1 MLRFQHSEYFWF
13 LLTIVILVGLF
24 FLAVKDR
31 KNKLKIIG
39 DETLVHFQLRNFNV
53 KAQQF
58 KLILLL
64 VALFAGVIGLANLQA
79 NAKTQNVER
88 KGIDVMIAL
97 DVSKSMLARD
107 ESPNRLEKAKQ
118 FVSKLIDK
126 IGNNRVGLIVFA
138 GRAYVSVPLTVDFS
152 ALKMNLST
160 ITPSSIPT
168 QGTVLGE
175 AIKMARESFNSNDTK
190 YKSIVLISDGED
202 HDENA
207 NDEVKKAVEEG
218 IMINTVGIGS
228 VNGSPIWDEELQ
240 ENKKDAEGNEIISKL
255 NETELQTIASNGEG
269 IYAQLSNA
277 ENIAKTMAVQIN
289 ATEKKSFGDVVF
301 ADYTSYF
308 QYFLLIS
315 LLLITIEFFIS
326 ERKKSTLAWRL

>member
-13 LLTIVILVGLF
+13 LLAIFILVGLF
-24 FLAVKDR
+24 FWAVNDR
-31 KNKLKIIG
+31 KRKLKTMG
-39 DETLVHFQLRNFNV
+39 DEGLVNFQLRNFNL
-53 KAQQF
+53 KAYEF
-58 KLILLL
+58 KFILLL
-64 VALFAGVIGLANLQA
+64 VALFAGIIGLANLQA
-79 NAKTQNVER
+79 NAKTQKVDR

-97 DVSKSMLARD
+97 DVSKSMLAKD
-107 ESPNRLEKAKQ
+107 ASPNRLEKAKQ

-138 GRAYVSVPLTVDFS
+138 GRAYVSVPLTIDFS

-160 ITPSSIPT
+160 ITPASIPT

-175 AIKMARESFNSNDTK
+175 AIKMARESFNAQDTK
-190 YKSIVLISDGED
+190 YKSIILISDGED

-207 NDEVKKAVEEG
+207 NKEVKKAVDEG

-255 NETELQTIASNGEG
+255 NEAELQTIASNGEG
-269 IYAQLSNA
+269 IYAQLNNA
-277 ENIAKTMAVQIN
+277 ENTAKTMATQIN

-308 QYFLLIS
+308 QYFLLLS
-315 LLLITIEFFIS
+315 LLLISIEFFIS
-326 ERKKSTLAWRL
+326 ERKKIAQV

>member
-1 MLRFQHSEYFWF
+1 MLRFQHSEYLWF
-13 LLTIVILVGLF
+13 LLAIVILVGLF

-31 KNKLKIIG
+31 KKKLKKMG
-39 DETLVHFQLRNFNV
+39 DEALVNFQLRNINL
-53 KAQQF
+53 KAQRVKF
-58 KLILLL
+58 ILLL
-64 VALFAGVIGLANLQA
+64 IALFVGIIGLANLQA
-79 NAKTQNVER
+79 NAKTQKVKR

-97 DVSKSMLARD
+97 DVSKSMLAKD

-138 GRAYVSVPLTVDFS
+138 GRAYVSVPLTVDFG

-160 ITPSSIPT
+160 ITPASIPS

-175 AIKMARESFNSNDTK
+175 AIKMARESFNPKDTK

-207 NDEVKKAVEEG
+207 NNEVKKAVEEG

-228 VNGSPIWDEELQ
+228 VNGSPIWDDELQ

-255 NETELQTIASNGEG
+255 NEEELQTIATNGEG
-269 IYAQLSNA
+269 IYTQLNNA
-277 ENIAKTMAVQIN
+277 ENAAKTMALQLN
-289 ATEKKSFGDVVF
+289 STEKKSFGDVVF
-301 ADYTSYF
+301 ADYNNYF
-308 QYFLLIS
+308 QYFLLLS
-315 LLLITIEFFIS
+315 FLLITIEIFIS
-326 ERKKSTLAWRL
+326 ERKKVATA

>member
-13 LLTIVILVGLF
+13 LLAIFILVGLF
-24 FLAVKDR
+24 FGAVNDR
-31 KNKLKIIG
+31 KRKLKTMG
-39 DETLVHFQLRNFNV
+39 DEGLVNFQLRNFNL
-53 KAQQF
+53 KAYEF
-58 KLILLL
+58 KFILLL
-64 VALFAGVIGLANLQA
+64 VALFAGIIGLANLQA
-79 NAKTQNVER
+79 NAKTQKVDR

-97 DVSKSMLARD
+97 DVSKSMLAKD
-107 ESPNRLEKAKQ
+107 ASPNRLEKAKQ

-138 GRAYVSVPLTVDFS
+138 GRAYVSVPLTIDFS

-160 ITPSSIPT
+160 ITPASIPT

-175 AIKMARESFNSNDTK
+175 AIKMARESFNTQDTK
-190 YKSIVLISDGED
+190 YKSIILISDGED

-207 NDEVKKAVEEG
+207 NSEVKKAVEEG

-240 ENKKDAEGNEIISKL
+240 ENKKDAEGNEIVSKL
-255 NETELQTIASNGEG
+255 NEAELQTIASNGEG
-269 IYAQLSNA
+269 IYAQLNNA
-277 ENIAKTMAVQIN
+277 ENTAKTMATQIN

-308 QYFLLIS
+308 QYFLLLS
-315 LLLITIEFFIS
+315 LLLISIEFFIS
-326 ERKKSTLAWRL
+326 ERKKIAQV

>member
-13 LLTIVILVGLF
+13 LLAIFILVGLF
-24 FLAVKDR
+24 FGAVNDR
-31 KNKLKIIG
+31 KRKLKTMG
-39 DETLVHFQLRNFNV
+39 DEGLVNFQLRNFNI
-53 KAQQF
+53 KAYEF
-58 KLILLL
+58 KFILLL
-64 VALFAGVIGLANLQA
+64 VALFAGIIGLANLQA
-79 NAKTQNVER
+79 NAKTQKVDR

-97 DVSKSMLARD
+97 DVSKSMLAKD
-107 ESPNRLEKAKQ
+107 ASPNRLEKAKQ

-138 GRAYVSVPLTVDFS
+138 GRAYVSVPLTIDFS

-160 ITPSSIPT
+160 ITPASIPT

-175 AIKMARESFNSNDTK
+175 AIKMARESFNTQDTK
-190 YKSIVLISDGED
+190 YKSIILISDGED

-207 NDEVKKAVEEG
+207 NSEVKKAVEEG

-255 NETELQTIASNGEG
+255 NEVELQTIASNGEG
-269 IYAQLSNA
+269 IYAQLNNA
-277 ENIAKTMAVQIN
+277 ENTAKTMATQIN

-308 QYFLLIS
+308 QYFLLLS
-315 LLLITIEFFIS
+315 LLLISIEFFIS
-326 ERKKSTLAWRL
+326 ERKKIAQV

>member
-1 MLRFQHSEYFWF
+1 M
-13 LLTIVILVGLF
+13 
-24 FLAVKDR
+24 
-31 KNKLKIIG
+31 G
-39 DETLVHFQLRNFNV
+39 DEGLVNFQLRNFNL
-53 KAQQF
+53 KAYEF
-58 KLILLL
+58 KFILLL
-64 VALFAGVIGLANLQA
+64 VALFAGIIGLANLQA
-79 NAKTQNVER
+79 NAKTQKVDR

-97 DVSKSMLARD
+97 DVSKSMLAKD
-107 ESPNRLEKAKQ
+107 ASPNRLEKAKQ

-138 GRAYVSVPLTVDFS
+138 GRAYVSVPLTIDFS

-160 ITPSSIPT
+160 ITPASIPT

-175 AIKMARESFNSNDTK
+175 AIKMARESFNTQDTK
-190 YKSIVLISDGED
+190 YKSIILISDGED

-207 NDEVKKAVEEG
+207 NKEVKKAVDEG

-255 NETELQTIASNGEG
+255 NEAELQTIASNGEG
-269 IYAQLSNA
+269 IYAQLNNA
-277 ENIAKTMAVQIN
+277 ENTAKTMATQIN

-308 QYFLLIS
+308 QYFLLLS
-315 LLLITIEFFIS
+315 LLLISIEFFIS
-326 ERKKSTLAWRL
+326 ERKKIAQV

>member
-13 LLTIVILVGLF
+13 LLTIFILVGLF
-24 FLAVKDR
+24 FWAVKDR

-88 KGIDVMIAL
+88 KGIDVIIAL

-202 HDENA
+202 HDESA
-207 NDEVKKAVEEG
+207 NNEVKKAVEEG

-255 NETELQTIASNGEG
+255 NETELQTMATNGEG

-277 ENIAKTMAVQIN
+277 ENIAQTMAVQIN

-326 ERKKSTLAWRL
+326 ERKKSTLA

>member
-13 LLTIVILVGLF
+13 LLTIFILVGLF

-202 HDENA
+202 HDENV

-326 ERKKSTLAWRL
+326 ERKKSTLA

>member
-13 LLTIVILVGLF
+13 LLAIFILVGLF
-24 FLAVKDR
+24 FGAVNDR
-31 KNKLKIIG
+31 KRKLKTMG
-39 DETLVHFQLRNFNV
+39 DEGLVNFQLRNFNL
-53 KAQQF
+53 KAYEF
-58 KLILLL
+58 KFILLL
-64 VALFAGVIGLANLQA
+64 VALFAGIIGLANLQA
-79 NAKTQNVER
+79 NAKTQKVDR

-97 DVSKSMLARD
+97 DVSKSMLAKD
-107 ESPNRLEKAKQ
+107 ASPNRLEKAKQ

-138 GRAYVSVPLTVDFS
+138 GRAYVSVPLTIDFS

-160 ITPSSIPT
+160 ITPASIPT

-175 AIKMARESFNSNDTK
+175 AIKMARESFNTQDTK
-190 YKSIVLISDGED
+190 YKSIILISDGED

-207 NDEVKKAVEEG
+207 NKEVKKAVEEG

-255 NETELQTIASNGEG
+255 NEAELQTIASNGEG
-269 IYAQLSNA
+269 IYAQLNNA
-277 ENIAKTMAVQIN
+277 ENTAKTMATQIN

-308 QYFLLIS
+308 QYFLLLS
-315 LLLITIEFFIS
+315 LLLISIEFFIS
-326 ERKKSTLAWRL
+326 ERKKIAQV

>member
-1 MLRFQHSEYFWF
+1 MLRFQHSGYFWF

-202 HDENA
+202 HDENV

-326 ERKKSTLAWRL
+326 ERKKSTLA

>member
-13 LLTIVILVGLF
+13 LLAIFILVGLF
-24 FLAVKDR
+24 FGAVNDR
-31 KNKLKIIG
+31 KRKLKTMG
-39 DETLVHFQLRNFNV
+39 DEGLVNFQLRNFNL
-53 KAQQF
+53 KAYEF
-58 KLILLL
+58 KFILLL
-64 VALFAGVIGLANLQA
+64 VALFAGIIGLANLQA
-79 NAKTQNVER
+79 NAKTQKVDR

-97 DVSKSMLARD
+97 DVSKSMLAKD
-107 ESPNRLEKAKQ
+107 ASPNRLEKAKQ

-138 GRAYVSVPLTVDFS
+138 GRAYVSVPLTIDFS

-160 ITPSSIPT
+160 ITPASIPT

-175 AIKMARESFNSNDTK
+175 AIKMARESFNTQDTK
-190 YKSIVLISDGED
+190 YKSIILISDGED

-207 NDEVKKAVEEG
+207 NSEVKKAVEEG

-255 NETELQTIASNGEG
+255 NEAELQTIASNGEG
-269 IYAQLSNA
+269 IYAQLNNA
-277 ENIAKTMAVQIN
+277 ENTAKTMATQIN

-308 QYFLLIS
+308 QYFLLLS
-315 LLLITIEFFIS
+315 LLLISIEFFIS
-326 ERKKSTLAWRL
+326 ERKKIAQV

>member
-24 FLAVKDR
+24 LLAVKDR
-31 KNKLKIIG
+31 RKKLKTIG
-39 DETLVHFQLRNFNV
+39 DEALVNFQLRKFNM
-53 KAQQF
+53 KAQRF
-58 KLILLL
+58 KFILLL
-64 VALFAGVIGLANLQA
+64 LALFTGIIGLANLQA
-79 NAKTQNVER
+79 NAKTQKVNR

-97 DVSKSMLARD
+97 DVSKSMLAKD

-160 ITPSSIPT
+160 ISPASIPS

-175 AIKMARESFNSNDTK
+175 AIKMARESFNPKDTK

-207 NDEVKKAVEEG
+207 NNEVKKAVEEG

-228 VNGSPIWDEELQ
+228 VNGSPIWDDELQ
-240 ENKKDAEGNEIISKL
+240 ENKKDAEGNEILSKL
-255 NETELQTIASNGEG
+255 NEEELQTIATNGEG
-269 IYAQLSNA
+269 IYTQLNNA
-277 ENIAKTMAVQIN
+277 ENVAKTMAIQIN
-289 ATEKKSFGDVVF
+289 STEKKSFGDVVF
-301 ADYTSYF
+301 ADYNNYF
-308 QYFLLIS
+308 QYFLLLS
-315 LLLITIEFFIS
+315 LALITIEFFIS
-326 ERKKSTLAWRL
+326 ERKKIATA

>member
-1 MLRFQHSEYFWF
+1 MLRFQHSEFFWF

-31 KNKLKIIG
+31 KKKLKIIG
-39 DETLVHFQLRNFNV
+39 DENLVHLQLRNFNV

-79 NAKTQNVER
+79 NSKTQNVER

-202 HDENA
+202 HDESA
-207 NDEVKKAVEEG
+207 NNEVKKAVEEG

-228 VNGSPIWDEELQ
+228 VNGSPIWDEVLQ
-240 ENKKDAEGNEIISKL
+240 ENKKDAEGNVIISKL

-326 ERKKSTLAWRL
+326 ERKKSTLA

>member
-79 NAKTQNVER
+79 NAKTQNIER

-207 NDEVKKAVEEG
+207 NNEVKKAVEEG

-255 NETELQTIASNGEG
+255 NETELQTMATNGEG

-277 ENIAKTMAVQIN
+277 ENTAQTMAVQIN
-289 ATEKKSFGDVVF
+289 ATEKKSFGDVFF

-326 ERKKSTLAWRL
+326 ERKKSTLA

>member
-1 MLRFQHSEYFWF
+1 M
-13 LLTIVILVGLF
+13 
-24 FLAVKDR
+24 
-31 KNKLKIIG
+31 G
-39 DETLVHFQLRNFNV
+39 DEGLVNFQLRNFNL
-53 KAQQF
+53 KAYEF
-58 KLILLL
+58 KFILLL
-64 VALFAGVIGLANLQA
+64 VALFAGIIGLANLQA
-79 NAKTQNVER
+79 NAKTQKVDR

-97 DVSKSMLARD
+97 DVSKSMLAKD
-107 ESPNRLEKAKQ
+107 ASPNRLEKAKQ

-126 IGNNRVGLIVFA
+126 IGNNRVGLIFFA
-138 GRAYVSVPLTVDFS
+138 GRAYVSVPLTIDFS

-160 ITPSSIPT
+160 ITPASIPT

-175 AIKMARESFNSNDTK
+175 AIKMARESFNAQDTK
-190 YKSIVLISDGED
+190 YKSIILISDGED

-207 NDEVKKAVEEG
+207 NKEVKKAVEEG

-255 NETELQTIASNGEG
+255 NEAELQTIASNGEG
-269 IYAQLSNA
+269 IYAQLNNA
-277 ENIAKTMAVQIN
+277 ENTAKTMATQIN

-308 QYFLLIS
+308 QYFLLLS
-315 LLLITIEFFIS
+315 LLLISIEFFIS
-326 ERKKSTLAWRL
+326 ERKKIAQV

>member
-1 MLRFQHSEYFWF
+1 MLRFQHSEYLWF

-24 FLAVKDR
+24 FLAVNVR
-31 KNKLKIIG
+31 KKKLKTIG
-39 DETLVHFQLRNFNV
+39 DEALVNFQIRNFNL
-53 KAQQF
+53 KAQWF
-58 KLILLL
+58 KFILLL
-64 VALFAGVIGLANLQA
+64 IALFVGIIGLANLQA
-79 NAKTQNVER
+79 NAKTQKVKR

-97 DVSKSMLARD
+97 DVSKSMLAKD

-138 GRAYVSVPLTVDFS
+138 GRAYVSVPLTVDFG

-160 ITPSSIPT
+160 ITPASIPS

-175 AIKMARESFNSNDTK
+175 AIKMARESFNPKDTK

-207 NDEVKKAVEEG
+207 NNEVKKAVEEG

-228 VNGSPIWDEELQ
+228 LNGSPIWDDELQ
-240 ENKKDAEGNEIISKL
+240 ENKKDAAGNEIISKL
-255 NETELQTIASNGEG
+255 NEEELQTIATNGEG
-269 IYAQLSNA
+269 IYAQLNNA
-277 ENIAKTMAVQIN
+277 ENAAKTMATQIN
-289 ATEKKSFGDVVF
+289 STEKKSFGDVVF
-301 ADYTSYF
+301 ADYNNYF
-308 QYFLLIS
+308 QYFLLLS
-315 LLLITIEFFIS
+315 LVLITIEFLIS
-326 ERKKSTLAWRL
+326 ERKKIATA

>member
-79 NAKTQNVER
+79 NAKTQNIER

-207 NDEVKKAVEEG
+207 NNEVKKAVEEG

-255 NETELQTIASNGEG
+255 NETELQTMATNGEG

-277 ENIAKTMAVQIN
+277 ENTAQTMAVQIN

-326 ERKKSTLAWRL
+326 ERKKSTLA

>member
-13 LLTIVILVGLF
+13 LLAIFILVGLF
-24 FLAVKDR
+24 FLAVNDR
-31 KNKLKIIG
+31 KRKLKTMG
-39 DETLVHFQLRNFNV
+39 DEGLVNFQLRNFNL
-53 KAQQF
+53 KAYEF
-58 KLILLL
+58 KFILLL
-64 VALFAGVIGLANLQA
+64 VALFAGIIGLANLQA
-79 NAKTQNVER
+79 NAKTQKVDR

-97 DVSKSMLARD
+97 DVSKSMLAKD
-107 ESPNRLEKAKQ
+107 ASPNRLEKAKQ

-138 GRAYVSVPLTVDFS
+138 GRAYVSVPLTIDFS

-160 ITPSSIPT
+160 ITPASIPT

-175 AIKMARESFNSNDTK
+175 AIKMARESFNTQDTK
-190 YKSIVLISDGED
+190 YKSIILISDGED

-207 NDEVKKAVEEG
+207 NKEVKKAVDEG

-255 NETELQTIASNGEG
+255 NEAELQTIASNGEG
-269 IYAQLSNA
+269 IYAQLNNA
-277 ENIAKTMAVQIN
+277 ENTAKTMATQIN

-308 QYFLLIS
+308 QYFLLLS
-315 LLLITIEFFIS
+315 LLLISIEFFIS
-326 ERKKSTLAWRL
+326 ERKKIAQV

>member
-39 DETLVHFQLRNFNV
+39 DENLVHLQLRNFNV

-79 NAKTQNVER
+79 NSKTQNVER

-202 HDENA
+202 HDESA
-207 NDEVKKAVEEG
+207 NNEVKKAVEEG

-228 VNGSPIWDEELQ
+228 VNGSPIWDEVLQ
-240 ENKKDAEGNEIISKL
+240 ENKKDAEGNVIISKL

-326 ERKKSTLAWRL
+326 ERKKSTLA

>member
-13 LLTIVILVGLF
+13 LLAIFILVGLF
-24 FLAVKDR
+24 FGAVNDR
-31 KNKLKIIG
+31 KRKLKTMG
-39 DETLVHFQLRNFNV
+39 DEGLVNFQLRNFNL
-53 KAQQF
+53 KAYEF
-58 KLILLL
+58 KFILLL
-64 VALFAGVIGLANLQA
+64 VALFAGIIGLANLQA
-79 NAKTQNVER
+79 NAKTQKVDR

-97 DVSKSMLARD
+97 DVSKSMLAKD
-107 ESPNRLEKAKQ
+107 ASPNRLEKAKQ

-138 GRAYVSVPLTVDFS
+138 GRAYVSVPLTIDFS

-160 ITPSSIPT
+160 ITPASIPT

-175 AIKMARESFNSNDTK
+175 AIKMARESFNTQDTK
-190 YKSIVLISDGED
+190 YKSIILISDGED

-207 NDEVKKAVEEG
+207 NKEVKKAVEEG

-255 NETELQTIASNGEG
+255 NEAELQTIASNGEG
-269 IYAQLSNA
+269 IYAQLNNA
-277 ENIAKTMAVQIN
+277 ENTAKTMATQIN

-308 QYFLLIS
+308 QYFLLLS
-315 LLLITIEFFIS
+315 LLLISIEFFIS
-326 ERKKSTLAWRL
+326 ERKKIAQA

>member
-13 LLTIVILVGLF
+13 LLAIFILVGLF
-24 FLAVKDR
+24 IGAINDR
-31 KNKLKIIG
+31 KKKLKTMG
-39 DETLVHFQLRNFNV
+39 DDGLVNFQLRNFNV
-53 KAQQF
+53 KAHEF
-58 KLILLL
+58 KFILLL
-64 VALFAGVIGLANLQA
+64 VALFAGIIGLANLQA
-79 NAKTQNVER
+79 NAKTQKVDR

-97 DVSKSMLARD
+97 DVSKSMLAKD
-107 ESPNRLEKAKQ
+107 ASPNRLEKAKQ

-138 GRAYVSVPLTVDFS
+138 GRAYVSVPLTIDFS

-160 ITPSSIPT
+160 ITPASIPT

-175 AIKMARESFNSNDTK
+175 AIKMARESFNTQDTK
-190 YKSIVLISDGED
+190 YKSIILISDGED

-207 NDEVKKAVEEG
+207 NKEVKKAVEEG

-240 ENKKDAEGNEIISKL
+240 ENKKDSEGNEIISKL
-255 NETELQTIASNGEG
+255 NEDELQTIASNGEG
-269 IYAQLSNA
+269 IYAQLNNA
-277 ENIAKTMAVQIN
+277 ENTAKTMATQIN

-308 QYFLLIS
+308 QYFLLLS
-315 LLLITIEFFIS
+315 LLLISIEFFIS
-326 ERKKSTLAWRL
+326 ERKKIAQA

>member
-13 LLTIVILVGLF
+13 LLTIFILVGLF
-24 FLAVKDR
+24 FWAVKDR

-190 YKSIVLISDGED
+190 YKSIVLISDGEN
-202 HDENA
+202 HDESA
-207 NDEVKKAVEEG
+207 NNEVKKAVEEG

-326 ERKKSTLAWRL
+326 ERKKSTLA

>member
-13 LLTIVILVGLF
+13 LLAIFILVGLF
-24 FLAVKDR
+24 FGAVNDR
-31 KNKLKIIG
+31 KRKLKTMG
-39 DETLVHFQLRNFNV
+39 DEGLVNFQLRNFNL
-53 KAQQF
+53 KAYEF
-58 KLILLL
+58 KFILLL
-64 VALFAGVIGLANLQA
+64 VALFAGIIGLANLQA
-79 NAKTQNVER
+79 NAKTQKVDR

-97 DVSKSMLARD
+97 DVSKSMLAKD
-107 ESPNRLEKAKQ
+107 ASPNRLEKAKQ

-138 GRAYVSVPLTVDFS
+138 GRAYVSVPLTIDFS

-160 ITPSSIPT
+160 ITPASIPT

-175 AIKMARESFNSNDTK
+175 AIKMARESFNAQDTK
-190 YKSIVLISDGED
+190 YKSIILISDGED

-207 NDEVKKAVEEG
+207 NKEVKKAVEEG

-228 VNGSPIWDEELQ
+228 VNGSPICDEELQ

-255 NETELQTIASNGEG
+255 NEAELQTIASNGEG
-269 IYAQLSNA
+269 IYAQLNNA
-277 ENIAKTMAVQIN
+277 ENTAKTMATQIN

-308 QYFLLIS
+308 QYFLLLS
-315 LLLITIEFFIS
+315 LLLISIEFFIS
-326 ERKKSTLAWRL
+326 ERKKIAQV

>member
-13 LLTIVILVGLF
+13 LLAIFILVGLF
-24 FLAVKDR
+24 FGAVNDR
-31 KNKLKIIG
+31 KRKLKTMG
-39 DETLVHFQLRNFNV
+39 DEGLVNFQLRNFNL
-53 KAQQF
+53 KAYEF
-58 KLILLL
+58 KFILLL
-64 VALFAGVIGLANLQA
+64 VALFAGIIGLANLQA
-79 NAKTQNVER
+79 NAKTQKVDR

-97 DVSKSMLARD
+97 DVSKSMLAKD
-107 ESPNRLEKAKQ
+107 ASPNRLEKAKQ

-126 IGNNRVGLIVFA
+126 IGNNRVGLIFFA
-138 GRAYVSVPLTVDFS
+138 GRAYVSVPLTIDFS

-160 ITPSSIPT
+160 ITPASIPT

-175 AIKMARESFNSNDTK
+175 AIKMARESFNAQDTK
-190 YKSIVLISDGED
+190 YKSIILISDGED

-207 NDEVKKAVEEG
+207 NKEVKKAVEEG

-255 NETELQTIASNGEG
+255 NEAELQTIASNGEG
-269 IYAQLSNA
+269 IYAQLNNA
-277 ENIAKTMAVQIN
+277 ENTAKTMATQIN

-308 QYFLLIS
+308 QYFLLLS
-315 LLLITIEFFIS
+315 LLLISIEFFIS
-326 ERKKSTLAWRL
+326 ERKKIAQV

>member
-13 LLTIVILVGLF
+13 LLAIFILVGLF
-24 FLAVKDR
+24 FGAVNDR
-31 KNKLKIIG
+31 KRKLKTMG
-39 DETLVHFQLRNFNV
+39 DEGLVNFQLRNFNL
-53 KAQQF
+53 KAYEF
-58 KLILLL
+58 KFILLL
-64 VALFAGVIGLANLQA
+64 VALFAGIIGLANLQA
-79 NAKTQNVER
+79 NAKTQKVDR

-97 DVSKSMLARD
+97 DVSKSMLAKD
-107 ESPNRLEKAKQ
+107 ASPNRLEKAKQ

-138 GRAYVSVPLTVDFS
+138 GRAYVSVPLTIDFS

-160 ITPSSIPT
+160 ITPASIPT

-175 AIKMARESFNSNDTK
+175 AIKMARESFNTQDTK
-190 YKSIVLISDGED
+190 YKSIILISDGED

-207 NDEVKKAVEEG
+207 NSEVKKAVEEG

-255 NETELQTIASNGEG
+255 NEAELQTIASNGEG
-269 IYAQLSNA
+269 IYTQLNNA
-277 ENIAKTMAVQIN
+277 ENTAKTMATQIN

-308 QYFLLIS
+308 QYFLLLS
-315 LLLITIEFFIS
+315 LLLISIEFFIS
-326 ERKKSTLAWRL
+326 ERKKIAQV

>member
-13 LLTIVILVGLF
+13 LLTIFILVGLF
-24 FLAVKDR
+24 FWAVKDR

-202 HDENA
+202 HDENV

-228 VNGSPIWDEELQ
+228 VNGSPIWDEVLQ
-240 ENKKDAEGNEIISKL
+240 ENKKDAEGNVIISKL

-326 ERKKSTLAWRL
+326 ERKKSTLA

>member
-1 MLRFQHSEYFWF
+1 MLRFQHSEYLWF

-24 FLAVKDR
+24 LLAVKDR
-31 KNKLKIIG
+31 RKKLKTMG
-39 DETLVHFQLRNFNV
+39 DEALVNFQLRKFNM
-53 KAQQF
+53 KAQRF
-58 KLILLL
+58 KFILLL
-64 VALFAGVIGLANLQA
+64 LALFTGIIGLANLQA
-79 NAKTQNVER
+79 NAKTQKVNR

-97 DVSKSMLARD
+97 DVSKSMLAKD

-160 ITPSSIPT
+160 ISPASIPS

-175 AIKMARESFNSNDTK
+175 AIKMARESFNPKDTK

-207 NDEVKKAVEEG
+207 NNEVKKAVEEG

-228 VNGSPIWDEELQ
+228 VNGSPIWDDELQ
-240 ENKKDAEGNEIISKL
+240 ENKKDADGNEIISKL
-255 NETELQTIASNGEG
+255 NEEELQTIATNGEG
-269 IYAQLSNA
+269 IYTQLNNA
-277 ENIAKTMAVQIN
+277 ENVAKSMATQIN
-289 ATEKKSFGDVVF
+289 STEKKSFGDVVF
-301 ADYTSYF
+301 ADYNNYF
-308 QYFLLIS
+308 QYFLLLS
-315 LLLITIEFFIS
+315 LALITIEFFIS
-326 ERKKSTLAWRL
+326 ERKKIATA

>member
-1 MLRFQHSEYFWF
+1 MLRFQHSEYLWF

-24 FLAVKDR
+24 FLAVNVR
-31 KNKLKIIG
+31 KKKLKTIG
-39 DETLVHFQLRNFNV
+39 DEALVNFQIRNFNL
-53 KAQQF
+53 KAQWF
-58 KLILLL
+58 KFILLL
-64 VALFAGVIGLANLQA
+64 IALFVGIIGLANLQA
-79 NAKTQNVER
+79 NAKTQKVKR

-97 DVSKSMLARD
+97 DVSKSMLAKD

-138 GRAYVSVPLTVDFS
+138 GRAYVSVPLTVDFG

-160 ITPSSIPT
+160 ITPASIPS

-175 AIKMARESFNSNDTK
+175 AIKMARESFNPKDTK

-207 NDEVKKAVEEG
+207 NNEVKKAVEEG

-228 VNGSPIWDEELQ
+228 LNGSPIWDDELQ
-240 ENKKDAEGNEIISKL
+240 ENKKDAAGNEIISKL
-255 NETELQTIASNGEG
+255 NEEELQTIATNGEG
-269 IYAQLSNA
+269 IYTQLNNA
-277 ENIAKTMAVQIN
+277 ENSAKTMALQLN
-289 ATEKKSFGDVVF
+289 STEKKSFGDVVF
-301 ADYTSYF
+301 ADYNNYF
-308 QYFLLIS
+308 QYFLLLS
-315 LLLITIEFFIS
+315 FLLIAIEFFIS
-326 ERKKSTLAWRL
+326 ERKKVATA

>member
-13 LLTIVILVGLF
+13 LLAIFILVGLF
-24 FLAVKDR
+24 FGAVNDR
-31 KNKLKIIG
+31 KRKLKTMG
-39 DETLVHFQLRNFNV
+39 DEGLVNFQLRNFNI
-53 KAQQF
+53 KAYEF
-58 KLILLL
+58 KFILLL
-64 VALFAGVIGLANLQA
+64 VALFAGIIGLANLQA
-79 NAKTQNVER
+79 NAKTQKVDR

-97 DVSKSMLARD
+97 DVSKSMLAKD
-107 ESPNRLEKAKQ
+107 ASPNRLEKAKQ

-138 GRAYVSVPLTVDFS
+138 GRAYVSVPLTIDFS

-160 ITPSSIPT
+160 ITPASIPT

-175 AIKMARESFNSNDTK
+175 AIKMARESFNTQDTK
-190 YKSIVLISDGED
+190 YKSIILISDGED

-207 NDEVKKAVEEG
+207 NSEVKKAVEEG

-255 NETELQTIASNGEG
+255 NEAELQTIASNGEG
-269 IYAQLSNA
+269 IYAQLNNA
-277 ENIAKTMAVQIN
+277 ENTAKTMATQIN

-308 QYFLLIS
+308 QYFLLLS
-315 LLLITIEFFIS
+315 LLLISIEFFIS
-326 ERKKSTLAWRL
+326 ERKKIAQV

>member
-13 LLTIVILVGLF
+13 LLTIIILVGLF
-24 FLAVKDR
+24 FWAVKDR

-79 NAKTQNVER
+79 NAKTQNIER

-202 HDENA
+202 HDENV

-289 ATEKKSFGDVVF
+289 ATEKKSFGDVIF

-326 ERKKSTLAWRL
+326 ERKKSTLA

>member
-1 MLRFQHSEYFWF
+1 MLRFQHSEYLWF

-24 FLAVKDR
+24 LLAVKDR
-31 KNKLKIIG
+31 RKKLKTIG
-39 DETLVHFQLRNFNV
+39 DEALVNFQLRKFNM
-53 KAQQF
+53 KAQRF
-58 KLILLL
+58 KFILLL
-64 VALFAGVIGLANLQA
+64 LALFTGIIGLANLQA
-79 NAKTQNVER
+79 NAKTQKVNR

-97 DVSKSMLARD
+97 DVSKSMLAKD

-160 ITPSSIPT
+160 ISPASIPS

-175 AIKMARESFNSNDTK
+175 AIKMARESFNPKDTK

-207 NDEVKKAVEEG
+207 NNEVQKAVEEG

-228 VNGSPIWDEELQ
+228 VNGSPIWDDELQ
-240 ENKKDAEGNEIISKL
+240 ENKKDADGNEIISKL
-255 NETELQTIASNGEG
+255 NEEELQTIATNGEG
-269 IYAQLSNA
+269 IYTQLNNA
-277 ENIAKTMAVQIN
+277 ENVAKSMATQIN
-289 ATEKKSFGDVVF
+289 STEKKSFGDVVF
-301 ADYTSYF
+301 ADYNNYF
-308 QYFLLIS
+308 QYFLLLS
-315 LLLITIEFFIS
+315 LALITIEFFIS
-326 ERKKSTLAWRL
+326 ERKKIATA